1 MIPTCLLAAHL
12 LADFYV
18 QTDRMAR
25 RKRKKA
31 AWGLIHAGVVL
42 VVFLA
47 VCFMLYRPG
56 TAVLAALAVGGTH
69 LIIDLVR
76 AAWDRKHA
84 KPIQRLA
91 SFVTDQ
97 LLHGGVLA
105 AVWLM
110 ARPFLCGLGLRL
122 ACSQTARAAVLILTL
137 LIALCKPAS
146 ILVRLTLDAVA
157 GGTQAADKP
166 DAVPDANA
174 GTVIGILERIITAV
188 LILCGQYSAVG
199 LVLTAKSVARFKQ
212 LEDRDFAEKYLIGT
226 LTSLALALIAAVAVK
241 QVI

>member
-1 MIPTCLLAAHL
+1 MIPACLLAAHL
-12 LADFYV
+12 LADFYF
-18 QTDRMAR
+18 QTDRLAG
-25 RKRKKA
+25 RKQEKA
-31 AWGLIHAGVVL
+31 AWGFVHAGVVL

-47 VCFMLYRPG
+47 VCLALYRPG
-56 TAVLAALAVGGTH
+56 TGALAALAVGATH
-69 LIIDLVR
+69 LIVDLGR
-76 AAWDRKHA
+76 AAWNRRHA
-84 KPIQRLA
+84 KPLQRLA
-91 SFVTDQ
+91 SFAADQ
-97 LLHGGVLA
+97 LLHGAVLA
-105 AVWLM
+105 AVWLA
-110 ARPFLCGLGLRL
+110 ARPFLSGLGLRL
-122 ACSQTARAAVLILTL
+122 AASPTARTAVLIAVL
-137 LIALCKPAS
+137 LLGLCKPAS

-157 GGTQAADKP
+157 GGTQAAEKP

-241 QVI
+241 HVI

>member
-1 MIPTCLLAAHL
+1 M
-12 LADFYV
+12 
-18 QTDRMAR
+18 
-25 RKRKKA
+25 
-31 AWGLIHAGVVL
+31 
-42 VVFLA
+42 
-47 VCFMLYRPG
+47 
-56 TAVLAALAVGGTH
+56 
-69 LIIDLVR
+69 
-76 AAWDRKHA
+76 
-84 KPIQRLA
+84 
-91 SFVTDQ
+91 
-97 LLHGGVLA
+97 
-105 AVWLM
+105 
-110 ARPFLCGLGLRL
+110 
-122 ACSQTARAAVLILTL
+122 LILTL

-241 QVI
+241 HVI

>member
-1 MIPTCLLAAHL
+1 MIPACLLAAHL

-25 RKRKKA
+25 RKREKA

-47 VCFMLYRPG
+47 GCFLLYRPG

-97 LLHGGVLA
+97 LLHSGVLA

-137 LIALCKPAS
+137 LITLCKPAS

-157 GGTQAADKP
+157 GGTQAAEKP

-226 LTSLALALIAAVAVK
+226 LTSLTVALIAAVAVK
-241 QVI
+241 HVI